1 MIFQLSSELQFPP
14 AHLAEEDG
22 LLAVGGDLSAERLLL
37 AYLSGIFPWY
47 SEGDPILWHSPDP
60 RFVLFPHRLIVSHS
74 MRKLITSNRY
84 KVTFNTAFDEVI
96 AQCSRVKRKNQDGT
110 WIVDEMI
117 VAYRAL
123 HQKGFALS
131 VEVWN
136 EKELLVGGLYGVKL
150 GRFFAGESM
159 FSLESNTSKLA
170 LIETTKQLDLGIIDC
185 QVYTAHLESLGAEMI
200 KRNRY
205 LKILGDLVDKA
216 PR

>member
-1 MIFQLSSELQFPP
+1 LIFELSSELLFPP

-22 LLAVGGDLSAERLLL
+22 LLAVGGDLSSERLLL
-37 AYLSGIFPWY
+37 AYISGIFPWY

-74 MRKLITSNRY
+74 MQKLMKTNRY
-84 KVTFNTAFDEVI
+84 HITFNTCFDEVI
-96 AQCSRVKRKNQDGT
+96 QHCSKVKRKDQEGT
-110 WIVDEMI
+110 WIIDEMI
-117 VAYRAL
+117 KAYRAL
-123 HQKGFALS
+123 HEKGFAIS

-136 EKELLVGGLYGVKL
+136 EKEVLVGGLYGVKL

-170 LIETTKQLDLGIIDC
+170 LIETIRQLDVAMIDC
-185 QVYTAHLESLGAEMI
+185 QVYTSHLASLGAEMI
-200 KRNRY
+200 KRDEY
-205 LKILGDLVDKA
+205 LKILDDLVGMA